1 MSDSEV
7 NGRVTRP
14 TFDDPEGVLMSDSE
28 VNGRIKHPM
37 IPREFELITIDS
49 KSKTETN

>member
-7 NGRVTRP
+7 NGRVKRP
-14 TFDDPEGVLMSDSE
+14 TSDEPEGVLMSDSE
-28 VNGRIKHPM
+28 VYGRIKRPM

>member
-1 MSDSEV
+1 MSDFEV
-7 NGRVTRP
+7 NGRVKRP
-14 TFDDPEGVLMSDSE
+14 TFDDPEEVLILDSK
-28 VNGRIKHPM
+28 VNGRIKRPM